1 MSDDVKR
8 EIKQTTDMLH
18 DVKSQLERIDD
29 LKREVGKA
37 IDMLYD
43 TKSRLGRLEE
53 ELKKE
58 FKSIKYTLE
67 EIKNKINQ

>member
-1 MSDDVKR
+1 MSDEIKHQINDLRR
-8 EIKQTTDMLH
+8 EIKQ
-18 DVKSQLERIDD
+18 
-29 LKREVGKA
+29 A